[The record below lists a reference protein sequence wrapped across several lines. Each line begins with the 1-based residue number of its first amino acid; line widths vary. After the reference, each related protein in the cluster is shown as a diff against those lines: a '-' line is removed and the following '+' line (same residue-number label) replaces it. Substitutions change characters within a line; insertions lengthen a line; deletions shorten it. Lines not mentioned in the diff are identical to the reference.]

1 MGSKLILEST
11 IPILDRKVGRGCS
24 TLIPVS
30 KACMASKCCYQCFC
44 QFCRI
49 TTHPCITL
57 IRFEVSLETSANQDW
72 EILITFLRQQ
82 GSITLQKMQAYAISS
97 QAVAME
103 LATSQPWVLANS
115 SPLVSSQILYVIGS
129 LRMTSRFSS
138 RLLRFLYLIIKS
150 TPCPCPPHFQF
161 QDMKANIG
169 WALGILWFFNNCQFW
184 FKMFQHQTIPHF
196 SFFSLGLWRGDHNQ
210 RTWKPSKN

>member
-1 MGSKLILEST
+1 
-11 IPILDRKVGRGCS
+11 
-24 TLIPVS
+24 
-30 KACMASKCCYQCFC
+30 MASKCCYQCFC

-57 IRFEVSLETSANQDW
+57 IKIEVSLETSANEDW

-82 GSITLQKMQAYAISS
+82 GSITLQKTQAYAISS

-103 LATSQPWVLANS
+103 LATSQSWLLANS

-138 RLLRFLYLIIKS
+138 RLSRFLYIIIKS
-150 TPCPCPPHFQF
+150 TPCPCSPHFQF
-161 QDMKANIG
+161 QHMKANIG
-169 WALGILWFFNNCQFW
+169 WALGILWFFNNCWFW
-184 FKMFQHQTIPHF
+184 CKMFQHQRTPHF
-196 SFFSLGLWRGDHNQ
+196 SFFSLGLWMGDHNQ